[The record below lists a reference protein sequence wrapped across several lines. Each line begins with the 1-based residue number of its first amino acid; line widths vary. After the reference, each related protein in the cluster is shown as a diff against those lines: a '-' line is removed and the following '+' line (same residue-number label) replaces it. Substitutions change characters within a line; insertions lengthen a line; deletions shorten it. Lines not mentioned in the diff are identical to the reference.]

1 MNKSQQPPAPL
12 PPGTYTNRPEYRQEG
27 PTTATIVL
35 LDALNTQIQ
44 DQLYAK
50 QQFIK
55 FLGTLRPDDRV
66 AVYLLGTK
74 LRVLN
79 DFTNDSRRLLAA
91 VAKYSGQIVAQTANS
106 NPIPTWPSARLSTSR
121 LTRATSTACS
131 TISTPCWPSSPSLI
145 AC

>member
-1 MNKSQQPPAPL
+1 LRLGVTTRLVEVNVIVRDKNGPVAGLTKDDFTLFDRKKQQKIATFAVSTMNKSQQPSAPL

-91 VAKYSGQIVAQTANS
+91 VTKYSG
-106 NPIPTWPSARLSTSR
+106 
-121 LTRATSTACS
+121 
-131 TISTPCWPSSPSLI
+131 
-145 AC
+145 